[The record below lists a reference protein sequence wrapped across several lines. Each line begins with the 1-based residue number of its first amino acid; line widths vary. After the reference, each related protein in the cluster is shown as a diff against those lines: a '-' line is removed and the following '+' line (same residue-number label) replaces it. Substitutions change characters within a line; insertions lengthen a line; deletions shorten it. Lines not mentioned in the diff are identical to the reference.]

1 MQAYMPQALE
11 QWQVVRLE
19 QACTAGRRKVEI
31 QSLAQELGV
40 DRTTVLYWVKEFW
53 KKPELERN
61 AILAK
66 RSNELQEAAA
76 KRGREEVLQAV
87 QGGNP
92 AQASKAKGE
101 GFIPFYTR
109 KEMGLTDTKTKK
121 LSANALRTMESVY
134 ARTPFPSSDVIDG
147 LWDLHKISRETALQ
161 WFIARRAQDG
171 ILSSEQKRRA
181 KDPAKRSSTDLGP
194 LRFDDDNLLVQM
206 GEPAPQPETPQPP
219 QQVVVSSKQLA
230 QLRSSLPSPNK
241 YKGKQIAEK
250 MGINSDGSVL
260 QVGNIHYVQRD
271 ESSSKQKG
279 VPSKKWA
286 SAWRRRKAAAPQP
299 ILPLLAKSNSG
310 EAIQNETSSNRDS
323 PLAS

>member
-1 MQAYMPQALE
+1 MVTGILLQYSARPCLQ
-11 QWQVVRLE
+11 
-19 QACTAGRRKVEI
+19 I
-31 QSLAQELGV
+31 QSLAQELGE
-40 DRTTVLYWVKEFW
+40 DRSTVLYWVKEFW
-53 KKPELERN
+53 KKPEFERN

-66 RSNELQEAAA
+66 RNNELQEAAA

-109 KEMGLTDTKTKK
+109 KEMGLTDIKSKK

-134 ARTPFPSSDVIDG
+134 ARTPFPSGDVIDG

-171 ILSSEQKRRA
+171 ILSSEQKRKT
-181 KDPAKRSSTDLGP
+181 KDPTKHSSSDLGP
-194 LRFDDDNLLVQM
+194 LRFDDNNLLVQM

-219 QQVVVSSKQLA
+219 QQVLVSSKQLA

-260 QVGNIHYVQRD
+260 QVGNIQYVQRD
-271 ESSSKQKG
+271 TSSSKQKG
-279 VPSKKWA
+279 VPSKKWT

-310 EAIQNETSSNRDS
+310 QNIKDESSSNADS
-323 PLAS
+323 SRAS